1 MNFLWIFMCTHVI
14 PKKLVGKKKCV
25 GKFDFITGGWVG
37 PDVLLGEWICLLT
50 SLLTNESP
58 PWENKDQITT
68 IPTDKDKS
76 NKVKKVNFFV
86 DIF

>member
-1 MNFLWIFMCTHVI
+1 MNFYVHPCHS
-14 PKKLVGKKKCV
+14 KKLVGKKKCV

-58 PWENKDQITT
+58 PWENWDQNTT
-68 IPTDKDKS
+68 IPTDKDK
-76 NKVKKVNFFV
+76 NNEVKKVNFFV